1 MVGKYRHTVDAK
13 GRLFV
18 PAKLREELGDEFYV
32 TIGLDHCLSVYTLES
47 WQDIMARYNAL
58 PLSKARK
65 IRLLFANATKCE
77 PDKQG
82 RFLLPADLRRFAGID
97 QDVMFLGQGNH
108 AEIWNAAEYDELEQ
122 TAMDAGG
129 IAAEMEE
136 LEF

>member
-32 TIGLDHCLSVYTLES
+32 TIGLDHCLSVYTLAG
-47 WQDIMARYNAL
+47 WQAIMERYNAL

-65 IRLLFANATKCE
+65 IRILFANATKCE

-82 RFLLPADLRRFAGID
+82 RFLLPAELRRYAGLE
-97 QDVMFLGQGNH
+97 QDVLFLGQGNH
-108 AEIWNAAEYDELEQ
+108 AEIWNAAEYDALEQ
-122 TAMDAGG
+122 ATMETGG
-129 IAAEMEE
+129 LAAAMEE
-136 LEF
+136 LDF